1 MAINVR
7 QIHPVFVGE
16 VTGVDL
22 SRPLEPAVR
31 AEIEAA
37 IFRHAVLVFPGQTIS
52 DEQQL
57 GFSGWFGPLETSVR
71 KLRPGNKDRLDPH
84 IADISN
90 LTEKHE
96 LMQRDDRRR
105 MGQLANQLWHTDSS
119 FKKVP
124 ARYSLL
130 SARVVPP
137 EGGETEFVDLRAAY
151 DSLPAKLKAQIEDL
165 VAEHWYLYSRGLI
178 GFGDFSPEER
188 AGLAPVQQVLVRVHP
203 GSRRKT
209 LYLASHAEHIIGMP
223 VPEGRL
229 LLRELTEYATQP
241 NLIYRHRWTVGDL
254 VMWDDRCTMHR
265 GRPWDP
271 QHVRDMHRTTVS
283 DELSTLEQRERA
295 PAHAQPAHAQP
306 AHA

>member
-1 MAINVR
+1 MAIKVR
-7 QIHPVFVGE
+7 QLHPVFVGE

-22 SRPLEPAVR
+22 SRPVEPSVM

-37 IFRHAVLVFPGQTIS
+37 IFQHAVLVFPGQTIT

-57 GFSGWFGPLETSVR
+57 EFSRWFGPLETSVR
-71 KLRPGNKDRLDPH
+71 KLRLDHKERLDSH

-90 LTEKHE
+90 LTETNQ
-96 LMQRDDRRR
+96 LMSREDRRR

-151 DSLPAKLKAQIEDL
+151 DSLPDKLKAQIEDL

-178 GFGDFSPEER
+178 GFTDFTPEER

-203 GSRRKT
+203 GSKRKT

-229 LLRELTEYATQP
+229 LLRELTEYATRP
-241 NLIYRHRWTVGDL
+241 PLVYRHHWTVGDL

-265 GRPWDP
+265 GRPWNL

-283 DELSTLEQRERA
+283 DEISTLEQRARA
-295 PAHAQPAHAQP
+295 VPAREPAHA
-306 AHA
+306 

>member
-1 MAINVR
+1 MAIKVR
-7 QIHPVFVGE
+7 QLHPVFVGE

-22 SRPLEPAVR
+22 SRPVEPSVM

-37 IFRHAVLVFPGQTIS
+37 IFQHAVLVFPGQTIT

-57 GFSGWFGPLETSVR
+57 EFSRWFGPLETSVR
-71 KLRPGNKDRLDPH
+71 KLRPGNQDRLDPH
-84 IADISN
+84 VADISN
-90 LTEKHE
+90 LTETHQ
-96 LMQRDDRRR
+96 LMSREDRRR

-151 DSLPAKLKAQIEDL
+151 DSLPDKLKAQIEDL

-178 GFGDFSPEER
+178 GFTDFTPEER

-203 GSRRKT
+203 GSQRKT

-229 LLRELTEYATQP
+229 LLRELTEYATRP
-241 NLIYRHRWTVGDL
+241 PLTYRHRWTVGDL

-271 QHVRDMHRTTVS
+271 LHVRDMHRTTVS
-283 DELSTLEQRERA
+283 DEVSTLDQRDRA
-295 PAHAQPAHAQP
+295 APVREPAHA
-306 AHA
+306 